1 MAQKENT
8 EKIIFVFVYFQ
19 ALKRKPVICK
29 SVGVFRFSRFLVPS
43 RQRNHRK
50 SFYLLGKYFFAKENF
65 RAAVWNLEKFYCGNK
80 VNNRERAVSLRLARS
95 GSQSQPRI
103 WFILRWLT
111 YRVTLSGNVLSAS
124 ITRVPC
130 SDSLQMVYI
139 LTVYVGTKL
148 TGLLIFCVTFSVPVF
163 KANPASRTVSAH
175 ALILT
180 TPRCTATST
189 ASVLN

>member
-1 MAQKENT
+1 MAKKHWKNYLRTCLFWST
-8 EKIIFVFVYFQ
+8 EKEASYLQKCWRVSIFSFSSSIPSEKSQ
-19 ALKRKPVICK
+19 KILLSSRKIV
-29 SVGVFRFSRFLVPS
+29 
-43 RQRNHRK
+43 
-50 SFYLLGKYFFAKENF
+50 FAKENF
-65 RAAVWNLEKFYCGNK
+65 RAAVWNLAEFYCGNK
-80 VNNRERAVSLRLARS
+80 VNNRDRSVSLRFARS

-111 YRVTLSGNVLSAS
+111 YRVTWSGNVLSAS
-124 ITRVPC
+124 ITRVLC

-148 TGLLIFCVTFSVPVF
+148 TGLFIFCVTFSVPVF